1 MKNYYKYLSDACEI
15 IDKGNKK
22 YKGATGRAFYVIGA
36 SSAHLLYFYKNIE
49 SKSNFVFKNNE
60 EIILARTII
69 KLKNIKKKINITL
82 DKPLLSFS
90 EIKKIRL
97 LKFIYYFGKN
107 LLFSCFVSTKIKKV
121 NCLFLWDN
129 YKYINLFRLLLPRIK
144 NSYLLLHNNN
154 FFPRYFLKKTIK
166 IPSLET
172 LNIGCKDLFEYNY
185 LILKK
190 ALLLYRPKVVVFAE
204 GDSPSH
210 SILSSLCK
218 DLKIKSV
225 CLQWGSAPRKSIKYG
240 FRNFTCD
247 QVLVHGNFF
256 FNLIKKYTVKNIIK
270 KTGNPLVD
278 YNNKWAFKKRAIVL
292 LQPELIQSMNSQ
304 NLNLFFYFI
313 SNVIK
318 SNNDWKFVIRPHPS
332 QNYCKVSNKFSKFSN
347 CVLVDSKNISL
358 KKSFTNCTVAFSI
371 FSSSL
376 TDGLSHQ
383 IIPFSFDTTGL
394 LGTFQPDLNKL
405 KIGISTD
412 NIKDAIL
419 KANNLL
425 RNKKLIIEYCKN
437 IKKYKFNINY
447 KYGKQAINEICKYIR
462 N

>member
-1 MKNYYKYLSDACEI
+1 MKDYYKHLSDACEI

-22 YKGATGRAFYVIGA
+22 YKGAVGRSFYVIGA
-36 SSAHLLYFYKNIE
+36 SSSHLLNFYKNIE
-49 SKSNFVFKNNE
+49 SKSNFVFKNKE
-60 EIILARTII
+60 EIILARAII
-69 KLKNIKKKINITL
+69 KSINIKKKINITL

-97 LKFIYYFGKN
+97 LKFIYYFGRN
-107 LLFSCFVSTKIKKV
+107 LLFSYFVSTKIKKV

-129 YKYINLFRLLLPRIK
+129 YNFINLFRLLLPRIK

-154 FFPRYFLKKTIK
+154 FFPGYFLKKTIK

-172 LNIGCKDLFEYNY
+172 LNIGCKDVFEYNY
-185 LILKK
+185 LVLKK

-225 CLQWGSAPRKSIKYG
+225 CLQWGSSPRKSIKYG

-247 QVLVHGNFF
+247 QVLVHGKFF
-256 FNLIKKYTVKNIIK
+256 FNLIKKYTAKNIIK
-270 KTGNPLVD
+270 ITGNPLVG
-278 YNNKWAFKKRAIVL
+278 YNNKWTFKKKAIVL
-292 LQPELIQSMNSQ
+292 LQPKLIQSMNSQ
-304 NLNLFFYFI
+304 SLDLFFYFI
-313 SNVIK
+313 SNVIR
-318 SNNDWKFVIRPHPS
+318 SNNDWEFVIRPHPS
-332 QNYCKVSNKFSKFSN
+332 QNYCKVSKKFSKFSN

-358 KKSFTNCTVAFSI
+358 KKSFINCTVAFSI

-376 TDGLSHQ
+376 TDALSHQ

-412 NIKDAIL
+412 NIHNAIV

-425 RNKKLIIEYCKN
+425 KNKKTILEYSKN
-437 IKKYKFNINY
+437 INKHKNNFNWKN
-447 KYGKQAINEICKYIR
+447 GNSAIQEICKYIQY
-462 N
+462 

>member
-1 MKNYYKYLSDACEI
+1 
-15 IDKGNKK
+15 
-22 YKGATGRAFYVIGA
+22 
-36 SSAHLLYFYKNIE
+36 
-49 SKSNFVFKNNE
+49 
-60 EIILARTII
+60 
-69 KLKNIKKKINITL
+69 
-82 DKPLLSFS
+82 
-90 EIKKIRL
+90 
-97 LKFIYYFGKN
+97 
-107 LLFSCFVSTKIKKV
+107 
-121 NCLFLWDN
+121 
-129 YKYINLFRLLLPRIK
+129 
-144 NSYLLLHNNN
+144 
-154 FFPRYFLKKTIK
+154 
-166 IPSLET
+166 
-172 LNIGCKDLFEYNY
+172 
-185 LILKK
+185 
-190 ALLLYRPKVVVFAE
+190 
-204 GDSPSH
+204 
-210 SILSSLCK
+210 
-218 DLKIKSV
+218 
-225 CLQWGSAPRKSIKYG
+225 
-240 FRNFTCD
+240 
-247 QVLVHGNFF
+247 
-256 FNLIKKYTVKNIIK
+256 VKNIIK